1 MVICAHL
8 NFRMKATFSRV
19 VLNIYITVNILHTC
33 VDIIFIR
40 SHCDTVHIREQV
52 LLTVTLMIRSFSP
65 GTIS

>member
-8 NFRMKATFSRV
+8 NFTMKATFSRV